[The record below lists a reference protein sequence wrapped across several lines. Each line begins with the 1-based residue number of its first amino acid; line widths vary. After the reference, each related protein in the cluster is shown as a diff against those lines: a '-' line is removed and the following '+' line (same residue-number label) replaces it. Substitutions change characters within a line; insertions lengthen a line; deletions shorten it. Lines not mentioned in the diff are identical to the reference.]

1 MKNSEISLGDL
12 DGSSKQI
19 ATREKLNVNSPK
31 GGPKTTNIFASAA
44 PASLITQVNQDDV
57 ERQKEMAKRMTA
69 RPEDENYSAEDRQE
83 IGASE
88 QSSRPIDCALC
99 FSCWLCCGL
108 CFSCWLSCKSCSRK
122 DPQYIAKPVESYE
135 HEDENRIV
143 VGSDEDRS
151 WEAVEMKGSSI
162 VQDEKVDTNDDQFS
176 LEISET
182 LEDWLLG
189 PVLLSDKGRKCLVLD
204 LDETLVHSS
213 FEPIDCSF
221 SISIELGGMQYG
233 VYVLKRPF
241 VDEFIAECAKYYELV
256 VFTASL
262 SEYAN
267 PVIDTL
273 DKNGYIKH
281 RLFRESCV
289 FHEEQVYV
297 KDLSR
302 LGRKLK
308 DCIIIDNSP
317 LSYLFQ
323 PTNAI
328 GCTSWFGNQE
338 DTELRDL
345 LPVLRGKLLKID
357 DVRTMLDA
365 NSQSCEWL
373 INQYGDRDQESPI
386 NEYSW

>member
-12 DGSSKQI
+12 DDNSKLI
-19 ATREKLNVNSPK
+19 GNREKLGVNSPK
-31 GGPKTTNIFASAA
+31 AGNKNVNMFAA
-44 PASLITQVNQDDV
+44 PSNLITQVNQDDV
-57 ERQKEMAKRMTA
+57 EDQAEIAKRMA
-69 RPEDENYSAEDRQE
+69 ASRENERDIAEDRQD
-83 IGASE
+83 IVVPE
-88 QSSRPIDCALC
+88 QSSRSRHW
-99 FSCWLCCGL
+99 FFRWFCCG
-108 CFSCWLSCKSCSRK
+108 SCSQ
-122 DPQYIAKPVESYE
+122 DTEYTVEPIEESSE
-135 HEDENRIV
+135 HAVENKV
-143 VGSDEDRS
+143 VVSQDNNNN
-151 WEAVEMKGSSI
+151 WEAVEKKEPS
-162 VQDEKVDTNDDQFS
+162 VQQEDDVEPNDDEYA

-182 LEDWLLG
+182 EEEWLLG
-189 PVLLSDKGRKCLVLD
+189 PIQPADKGRKCLVLD

-213 FEPIDCSF
+213 FQPIECSF
-221 SISIELGGMQYG
+221 SIPIELDGTSYG

-273 DKNGYIKH
+273 DKNGLIKY

-302 LGRKLK
+302 LGRNLK
-308 DCIIIDNSP
+308 ECIIIDNSP
-317 LSYLFQ
+317 LSYLFH

-328 GCTSWFGNQE
+328 GCTSWFGDTQ

-345 LPVLRGKLLKID
+345 LPVLKGKLLKVD

-365 NSQSCEWL
+365 NGQSCEWL
-373 INQYGDRDQESPI
+373 IKTYGDKDKEQESLI
-386 NEYSW
+386 TE

>member
-12 DGSSKQI
+12 DDNSRLVGN
-19 ATREKLNVNSPK
+19 REKLGVNSPK
-31 GGPKTTNIFASAA
+31 ASTKNKNMFST
-44 PASLITQVNQDDV
+44 PDSLITSVSKDDV
-57 ERQKEMAKRMTA
+57 ERQKEMAKRMA
-69 RPEDENYSAEDRQE
+69 VRPEAEDNIAEEQQE
-83 IGASE
+83 IVDPE
-88 QSSRPIDCALC
+88 QSFRPSNSARC
-99 FSCWLCCGL
+99 FSCWLCCGPNL
-108 CFSCWLSCKSCSRK
+108 VDSQHSG
-122 DPQYIAKPVESYE
+122 KPIEESSE
-135 HEDENRIV
+135 HA
-143 VGSDEDRS
+143 DEDRVVVS
-151 WEAVEMKGSSI
+151 PDNNDTWEAVETKESTI
-162 VQDEKVDTNDDQFS
+162 EQDDDVEPNDDQYA

-182 LEDWLLG
+182 EEEWLLA
-189 PVLLSDKGRKCLVLD
+189 SAHSEDKGRKCLVLD

-213 FEPIDCSF
+213 FQPIECSF
-221 SISIELGGMQYG
+221 NIPIELDGTQYG

-302 LGRKLK
+302 LGRNLK
-308 DCIIIDNSP
+308 ECIIIDNSP
-317 LSYLFQ
+317 LSYLFH

-328 GCTSWFGNQE
+328 GCTSWFGDKQ
-338 DTELRDL
+338 DTELKDL
-345 LPVLRGKLLKID
+345 LPVLRGQLLQVN

-373 INQYGDRDQESPI
+373 INNYGGKNNEQESL
-386 NEYSW
+386 NTE